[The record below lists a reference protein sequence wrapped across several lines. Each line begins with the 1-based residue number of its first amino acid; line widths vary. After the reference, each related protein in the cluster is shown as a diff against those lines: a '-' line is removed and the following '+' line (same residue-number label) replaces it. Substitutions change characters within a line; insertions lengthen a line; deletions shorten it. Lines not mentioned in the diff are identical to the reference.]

1 MKTIIKKFEEVG
13 LNVQLESGLINI
25 EQQDAKG
32 LLKKFNLKTK
42 DSIKVRTSYIKDSDL
57 NVLIFSTDKS
67 ESVVFNGIDFIT
79 TWYNSKSLL
88 YKNWENSKT
97 KIQESNPLVA
107 QFRPTLVLDSI
118 RQYLIGHNVI
128 TKAVLN
134 PLEETRKEMIL
145 DNKFK
150 VIYIYLNYSEEIE
163 VSYLKQ
169 KDILRLALTEDN
181 LLRITEEITNFIE
194 SKTKFRKILI
204 SKLKLGFF
212 KKYKTEK
219 NNK

>member
-118 RQYLIGHNVI
+118 RQYLIGHKVI

-134 PLEETRKEMIL
+134 PLVETRKEMIL

-150 VIYIYLNYSEEIE
+150 VIYIYLNHSEKIE

-169 KDILRLALTEDN
+169 KDILRLALTEDD
-181 LLRITEEITNFIE
+181 LLHITEEITHFIE
-194 SKTKFRKILI
+194 SSTKFRKILI

-212 KKYKTEK
+212 KKI
-219 NNK
+219 

>member
-13 LNVQLESGLINI
+13 LNVHLENGLINI
-25 EQQDAKG
+25 GQQDAKG

-57 NVLIFSTDKS
+57 NVLIFSTDES

-118 RQYLIGHNVI
+118 RQYLIGHNII

-169 KDILRLALTEDN
+169 KDILRLVLTEDN
-181 LLRITEEITNFIE
+181 LLHITEEITHFIE

>member
-13 LNVQLESGLINI
+13 LNIQLESGLINI
-25 EQQDAKG
+25 EQQDAKR

-42 DSIKVRTSYIKDSDL
+42 DSINVRTSYIKDSDL
-57 NVLIFSTDKS
+57 NILIFSTDES
-67 ESVVFNGIDFIT
+67 ESVVFNGIDFII
-79 TWYNSKSLL
+79 TWYNSKSVL

-107 QFRPTLVLDSI
+107 QFRPTVVLDSI

-134 PLEETRKEMIL
+134 PLVETRKEMIL

-150 VIYIYLNYSEEIE
+150 VIYIYLNYSEKIE
-163 VSYLKQ
+163 VTYLKQ

-181 LLRITEEITNFIE
+181 LLHITEEITHFIE

>member
-13 LNVQLESGLINI
+13 LNIQLESGLINI
-25 EQQDAKG
+25 EQQDAKR

-57 NVLIFSTDKS
+57 NILIFSTDES
-67 ESVVFNGIDFIT
+67 ESVVFNGIDFII
-79 TWYNSKSLL
+79 TWYNSKSVL

-107 QFRPTLVLDSI
+107 QFRPTVVLDSI

-134 PLEETRKEMIL
+134 PLVETRKEMIL

-150 VIYIYLNYSEEIE
+150 VIYIYLNYSEKIE
-163 VSYLKQ
+163 VTYLKQ

-181 LLRITEEITNFIE
+181 LLHITEEITHFIE

>member
-25 EQQDAKG
+25 EQQDAKD

-57 NVLIFSTDKS
+57 NVLIFSTDES

-79 TWYNSKSLL
+79 TWYNAKSLL

-118 RQYLIGHNVI
+118 RQYLIGHNII
-128 TKAVLN
+128 TKAILK
-134 PLEETRKEMIL
+134 PLDETRKEMIL

-150 VIYIYLNYSEEIE
+150 VIYIYLSHSEEIE

-181 LLRITEEITNFIE
+181 LLHITEEITHFIE
-194 SKTKFRKILI
+194 SKTKFRKVLI
-204 SKLKLGFF
+204 SKLKLGFL
-212 KKYKTEK
+212 KNIKSKK

>member
-57 NVLIFSTDKS
+57 NVLIFSTDES

-118 RQYLIGHNVI
+118 RQYLIGHNII

-194 SKTKFRKILI
+194 SKTKATP
-204 SKLKLGFF
+204 G
-212 KKYKTEK
+212 
-219 NNK
+219 

>member
-13 LNVQLESGLINI
+13 LNIQLESGLINI
-25 EQQDAKG
+25 EQQDAKR

-57 NVLIFSTDKS
+57 NILIFSTDES
-67 ESVVFNGIDFIT
+67 ESVVFNGIDFII
-79 TWYNSKSLL
+79 TWYNSKSVL

-107 QFRPTLVLDSI
+107 QFRPTVVLDSI

-134 PLEETRKEMIL
+134 PLVETRKEMIL

-150 VIYIYLNYSEEIE
+150 VIYIYLNHSEKIE

-181 LLRITEEITNFIE
+181 LLHITEEITHFIE

>member
-57 NVLIFSTDKS
+57 NVLIFSTDES
-67 ESVVFNGIDFIT
+67 ESVVFNGIDFII

-134 PLEETRKEMIL
+134 PLVETRKEMIL

-150 VIYIYLNYSEEIE
+150 VIYIYLNHSEKIE

-181 LLRITEEITNFIE
+181 LLHITEEITNFIE

-212 KKYKTEK
+212 KKYKIEK

>member
-57 NVLIFSTDKS
+57 NVLIFSTDES
-67 ESVVFNGIDFIT
+67 ESVVFNGIDFII

-134 PLEETRKEMIL
+134 PLVETRKEMIL

-163 VSYLKQ
+163 VSYIKQ

-181 LLRITEEITNFIE
+181 LLHITEEITNFIE

-212 KKYKTEK
+212 NKYKTEK

>member
-57 NVLIFSTDKS
+57 NVLIFSTDES

-118 RQYLIGHNVI
+118 RQYLIGHNII

-212 KKYKTEK
+212 KKYKNEK

>member
-57 NVLIFSTDKS
+57 NVLIFSTDES
-67 ESVVFNGIDFIT
+67 ESVVFNGIDFII

-118 RQYLIGHNVI
+118 RQYLIGHKVI

-134 PLEETRKEMIL
+134 PLVETRKEMIL

-150 VIYIYLNYSEEIE
+150 VIYIYLNHSEKIE

-181 LLRITEEITNFIE
+181 LLHITEEITNFIE

>member
-57 NVLIFSTDKS
+57 NILIFSTDES
-67 ESVVFNGIDFIT
+67 ESVVFNGIDFII
-79 TWYNSKSLL
+79 TWYNSKSVL

-107 QFRPTLVLDSI
+107 QFRPTVVLDSI

-134 PLEETRKEMIL
+134 PLVETRKEMIL

-150 VIYIYLNYSEEIE
+150 VIYIYLNYSEKIE
-163 VSYLKQ
+163 VTYLKQ

>member
-57 NVLIFSTDKS
+57 NVLIFSTDES
-67 ESVVFNGIDFIT
+67 ESVVFNGIDFII
-79 TWYNSKSLL
+79 TWYNSKCLL

-134 PLEETRKEMIL
+134 PLVETRKEMIL

-150 VIYIYLNYSEEIE
+150 VIYIYLNHSEKIE

-181 LLRITEEITNFIE
+181 LLHITEEIMHFIE

>member
-13 LNVQLESGLINI
+13 LNIQLESGLINI
-25 EQQDAKG
+25 EQQDAKR

-57 NVLIFSTDKS
+57 NILIFSTDVS
-67 ESVVFNGIDFIT
+67 ESVVFNGIDFII
-79 TWYNSKSLL
+79 TWYNSKSVL

-107 QFRPTLVLDSI
+107 QFRPTVVLDSI

-134 PLEETRKEMIL
+134 PLVETRKEMIL

-150 VIYIYLNYSEEIE
+150 VIYIYLNYSEKIE
-163 VSYLKQ
+163 VTYLKQ

-181 LLRITEEITNFIE
+181 LLHITEEITHFIE

>member
-13 LNVQLESGLINI
+13 LNIQLESGLINI
-25 EQQDAKG
+25 EQQDAKR

-57 NVLIFSTDKS
+57 NILIFSTDES
-67 ESVVFNGIDFIT
+67 ESVVFNGIDFII
-79 TWYNSKSLL
+79 TWYNSKSVL

-118 RQYLIGHNVI
+118 RQYLIGHNII

-134 PLEETRKEMIL
+134 PLEGTRKEMIL

-150 VIYIYLNYSEEIE
+150 VIYIYLNYSEKIE
-163 VSYLKQ
+163 VTYLKQ
-169 KDILRLALTEDN
+169 KDILRLALTEYN
-181 LLRITEEITNFIE
+181 LLHITEEITHFIE

>member
-57 NVLIFSTDKS
+57 NVLIFSTDES

>member
-57 NVLIFSTDKS
+57 NILIFSTDES
-67 ESVVFNGIDFIT
+67 ESVVFNGIDFII
-79 TWYNSKSLL
+79 TWYNSKSVL

-134 PLEETRKEMIL
+134 PLVETRKEMIL

-150 VIYIYLNYSEEIE
+150 VIYIYLNYSEKIE
-163 VSYLKQ
+163 VTYLKQ

-181 LLRITEEITNFIE
+181 LLHITEEITHFIE